1 MRRVLPLSPAG
12 AGYGENIVEY
22 QTVELFAGLKSFSTV
37 AAQRGFPTFTVDIDP
52 DFGCDVTGDILHI
65 DPSALPQ
72 RPLILWASP
81 PCEAFSI
88 AAISHNWNP
97 DYSPTSHRAITGLAL
112 LSTTVNLITA
122 LKPTYWFIEN
132 PRGMMRKTPLMRLIT
147 ETSLYTNPWH
157 PALGKV
163 ARHTIT
169 YCQYGDTRMK
179 PTDIWTNAIWWKPRP
194 ACSPSASCHEAAP
207 RGSKTGT
214 QGIKTYAER
223 SRIPSQLFED
233 IFNQMP
239 SHQALN
245 TAA

>member
-1 MRRVLPLSPAG
+1 MEL
-12 AGYGENIVEY
+12 
-22 QTVELFAGLKSFSTV
+22 QTIELFAGLKSFSSV
-37 AAQRGFPTFTVDIDP
+37 AAARGFPTFTVDIDP
-52 DFGCDVTGDILHI
+52 EFHCDITGDILHI
-65 DPSALPQ
+65 NPSALPQ
-72 RPLILWASP
+72 KPLILWASP

-112 LSTTVNLITA
+112 LSTTVNLITS

-132 PRGMMRKTPLMRLIT
+132 PRGMMRKTPLMRLLT
-147 ETSLYTNPWH
+147 ETSPNLFGNNLFH
-157 PALGKV
+157 PTLGHV
-163 ARHTIT
+163 VRHTIT

-179 PTDIWTNAIWWKPRP
+179 PTDIWTNALWWKPRP
-194 ACSPSASCHEAAP
+194 MCSPSSECHEAAP

-223 SRIPSQLFED
+223 SRIPDQLFEE

-239 SHQALN
+239 PQQTLKL
-245 TAA
+245 AA